1 PPHPPHPPQPQHT
14 AHTPMSL
21 DTANASSADISKKH
35 RWVNMYRDAQHCGNA
50 SQSKYYIT
58 KEQNNKNKFNFIM
71 REFNLK
77 CREITLEDLLNRI
90 S

>member
-1 PPHPPHPPQPQHT
+1 
-14 AHTPMSL
+14 MSL
-21 DTANASSADISKKH
+21 DIAKGFSEDISKKN
-35 RWVNMYRDAQHCGNA
+35 RWVNMYRDVQHCDNA

-77 CREITLEDLLNRI
+77 CRGITLEDLLNRI